1 MQVEPVHGISFKGGI
16 MNKGFTLIEVLVAII
31 ILAVGILTVSQMT
44 VLGLKTTTV
53 IKQHMEAREIMA
65 KGFEVIKLLNIDD
78 PLLVDNCGADTLFLD
93 SLAGAY
99 QASPANIVGQ
109 TIGTT
114 PYIVYW
120 NVVDSFPQAN
130 LKTIRMMVYK
140 STQRLMEADFV
151 KWR

>member
-1 MQVEPVHGISFKGGI
+1 MKTVLGTDPKGGD
-16 MNKGFTLIEVLVAII
+16 MNKGFTLVEVLVAVI

-53 IKQHMEAREIMA
+53 VKQQRESKEILA
-65 KGFEVIKLLNIDD
+65 KGLEVLRLLNIDD
-78 PLLVDNCGADTLFLD
+78 PLLVANCPDSSWLD
-93 SLAGAY
+93 SLTGAY

-109 TIGTT
+109 TIGQTT
-114 PYIVYW
+114 YDVYW

-130 LKTIRMMVYK
+130 LITIRMFLTKNNNRMI
-140 STQRLMEADFV
+140 TADYV